1 MIAWTIQW
9 IIISL
14 ILILLIHNIFLFLK
28 DTLTVEKS
36 RNIVSTNDFRYKELA
51 SKIQFDT
58 NKNTINDNDNMELE
72 LKNYINN
79 GNKNDI
85 EQVTEINN
93 IVNLNEVNINEVNM
107 NEVD

>member
-1 MIAWTIQW
+1 MIAWTIKW

-28 DTLTVEKS
+28 DTLTIEKS
-36 RNIVSTNDFRYKELA
+36 RNIVTTNDFRYKELD

-58 NKNTINDNDNMELE
+58 NKNTINDIDNMELE

-93 IVNLNEVNINEVNM
+93 IVNLNEANMNEANM